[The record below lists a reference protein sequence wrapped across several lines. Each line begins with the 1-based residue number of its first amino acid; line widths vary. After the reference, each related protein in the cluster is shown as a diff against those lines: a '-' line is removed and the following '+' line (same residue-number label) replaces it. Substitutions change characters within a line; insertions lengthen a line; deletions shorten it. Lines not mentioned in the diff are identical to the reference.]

1 MLPHQQKRPAPTPG
15 LPPEDREGDAHILVC
30 FLTLAMWRVLEM
42 WMKSKGLGN
51 CARQLIKEIAT
62 VRMMDVVLPVRDQR
76 ELNLRV
82 VSKPDE
88 QVAQLT
94 RTPRAGTAHCTK
106 NDFKCSGEKS
116 IIRKAIVSK
125 QAPSRRFK
133 PHNCRTWAK
142 VKATHEKEIKIH
154 IRFKNQGSAG

>member
-1 MLPHQQKRPAPTPG
+1 MQLTQAEECFRISKSDLHLRPVFHQKTERV
-15 LPPEDREGDAHILVC
+15 DAHILVC

-62 VRMMDVVLPVRDQR
+62 VRMIDVVLPLSVRDQR

-88 QVAQLT
+88 QVAQLLA
-94 RTPRAGTAHCTK
+94 RLGLELPTAPK
-106 NDFKCSGEKS
+106 MISNVV
-116 IIRKAIVSK
+116 A
-125 QAPSRRFK
+125 
-133 PHNCRTWAK
+133 
-142 VKATHEKEIKIH
+142 
-154 IRFKNQGSAG
+154 KNQ